1 MKICGCAA
9 VRRRDG
15 DTISSKQLNE
25 MIAVLVPAIM
35 CLVGSVF
42 AFAAP
47 AAFFPAHVYRAVHN
61 ICGGTPD

>member
-1 MKICGCAA
+1 
-9 VRRRDG
+9 
-15 DTISSKQLNE
+15 